1 MPIMKSQN
9 WLQDLY
15 RDLFEDE
22 YVLPQYKRASTPA
35 INVIERENEF
45 EVEIAAPGMTK
56 EDFNINL
63 TKDNELVISLER
75 KSEKN
80 DKENNGKEKK
90 HGQYIRRE
98 FSYSSFR
105 QSFTLPETIDTEKIA
120 AKMEHGVLEI
130 TLPKK
135 EVTKEVP
142 ANKAIEIK

>member
-1 MPIMKSQN
+1 MMPIMKSQN

-80 DKENNGKEKK
+80 DKEKGEKK

-98 FSYSSFR
+98 FSYTSFR
-105 QSFTLPETIDTEKIA
+105 QSFALPETIDTEKIA

-135 EVTKEVP
+135 DVTKEVP

>member
-80 DKENNGKEKK
+80 DKEKGEKK

-98 FSYSSFR
+98 FSYTSFR
-105 QSFTLPETIDTEKIA
+105 QSFALPETIDTEKIA

-135 EVTKEVP
+135 DVTKEVP

>member
-1 MPIMKSQN
+1 MPIVKTQN

-15 RDLFEDE
+15 DLFDDN
-22 YVLPQYKRASTPA
+22 YVLPQYKRASSTPA
-35 INVIERENEF
+35 INVIERDNEF
-45 EVEIAAPGMTK
+45 EVEVAAPGMTK
-56 EDFNINL
+56 EDFSINL
-63 TKDNELVISLER
+63 THDNELVISLER

-80 DKENNGKEKK
+80 DKEKK

-105 QSFTLPETIDTEKIA
+105 QSFTLPETIDAENIS
-120 AKMEHGVLEI
+120 AKMEHGVLKI

-135 EVTKEVP
+135 DMTKEVP

>member
-80 DKENNGKEKK
+80 DKEKGEKK

-98 FSYSSFR
+98 FSYTSFR

-135 EVTKEVP
+135 DVTKEVP

>member
-22 YVLPQYKRASTPA
+22 YVLPQYKSASTPA

-80 DKENNGKEKK
+80 DKEKGEKK

-98 FSYSSFR
+98 FSYTSFR
-105 QSFTLPETIDTEKIA
+105 QSFALPETIDTEKIA

-135 EVTKEVP
+135 DVTKEVP